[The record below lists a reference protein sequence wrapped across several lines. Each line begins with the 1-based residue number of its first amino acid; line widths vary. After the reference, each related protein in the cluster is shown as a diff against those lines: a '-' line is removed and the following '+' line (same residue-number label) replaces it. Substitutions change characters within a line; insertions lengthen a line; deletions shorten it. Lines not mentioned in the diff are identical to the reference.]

1 MTPFGTLHGFG
12 TPDDMGVEELEAQ
25 LVSAGL
31 RSDATTLVRRTYY
44 DTFDARLYRAGWV
57 LEHERLLHADGSPAA
72 GPDGAWLRLRPLQ
85 AAQAVIEQPASS
97 VPRRTDDLADER
109 LRARLGELTAGR
121 SLLAQIEGPP
131 SRERLFRYLGP

>member
-1 MTPFGTLHGFG
+1 MTLFGTPSGTLHGFG
-12 TPDDMGVEELEAQ
+12 TPDGMGVEELEAQ

-85 AAQAVIEQPASS
+85 AAQAVIEQPASA
-97 VPRRTDDLADER
+97 VPRRPVEYDFL
-109 LRARLGELTAGR
+109 LRTSAATQRGQ
-121 SLLAQIEGPP
+121 SHQ
-131 SRERLFRYLGP
+131 